1 MSKQLTLSSL
11 LSVIFMIGFIA
22 ANSMVPETILANS
35 DISSIS
41 PAEAAL

>member
-11 LSVIFMIGFIA
+11 LSIIIMIGFIA
-22 ANSMVPETILANS
+22 ANSMVPETIVA
-35 DISSIS
+35 SSEAFSAS